1 MIFSIENEVL
11 KISVD
16 TAGAQLMSFYS
27 KKTNTE
33 YLWQGD
39 PAYWTGRAYNLFPI
53 IGRMYNNIYTH
64 KGKEYT
70 IRAHGVARYNSFE
83 LEESTPSKLV
93 FLLKDNADTFAE
105 YPFHFQFRA
114 IFEIEGSRL
123 NVHYEAK
130 NVGDE
135 IMPCAFGGHPGINV
149 PFGEGCFEDYYLEF
163 SEKTDVKRQLL
174 SDSIRYMANKSV
186 PFPLED
192 GVRLPL
198 RHDLFDY
205 DAVILENTSRVVS
218 VKSKKDARYVT
229 MEYPDYKYIGFWHM
243 DHKDAPY
250 VCLEPWGAL
259 PADDGVTEDLTT
271 KRDMLQLQPNQTASA
286 FYALEIHE

>member
-11 KISVD
+11 KVAVD
-16 TAGAQLMSFYS
+16 TAGAELASFYS

-39 PAYWTGRAYNLFPI
+39 AKYWKGRAYNLFPI

-70 IRAHGVARYNSFE
+70 IRAHGLARYYQFE
-83 LEESTPSKLV
+83 LEKSTPTMLV
-93 FLLKDNADTFAE
+93 FLFKSNEQTLAE
-105 YPFHFQFRA
+105 YPFHFEFRA
-114 IFEIEGSRL
+114 FFEIDGSRL
-123 NVHYEAK
+123 NVRYEAK

-135 IMPCAFGGHPGINV
+135 TMPCAFGGHPGINV
-149 PFGEGCFEDYYLEF
+149 PFGKGCFEDYYLEF
-163 SEKTDVKRQLL
+163 SEKTDVRRQLL
-174 SDSIRYMANKSV
+174 TDSIRYMANKTA
-186 PFPLED
+186 PYPLQD

-198 RHDLFDY
+198 QHNLFDY

-218 VKSKKDARYVT
+218 VKSTKDDRYVT
-229 MEYPDYKYIGFWHM
+229 MEYPDYKYIGFWHV
-243 DHKDAPY
+243 DHTDAPY

-259 PADDGVTEDLTT
+259 PAEDGVTEDLMT
-271 KRDMLQLQPNQTASA
+271 KRDMLHVAPNETAKV
-286 FYALEIHE
+286 FYSLEIHE